1 MGKTDMAGVITIDG
15 PSGSGKGTIA
25 QLVAQRL
32 GWHCLDSGALY
43 RLVGLAAA
51 RAGIG
56 DDQFDELARI
66 ARTMDASFPGGRIL
80 LDGDDV
86 SLEIRSEKAGNA
98 ASRVAAV
105 PQVRSALLDW
115 QRAYA
120 RQPGL
125 VADGRD
131 MGTVVCPDAQVKI
144 FLTASA
150 EERAQRRYNQLKEKG
165 LDANLSDLVAE
176 IRERDE
182 RDQNR
187 SVAPLVAASDALLVE
202 STALSIDEVL
212 EKVLEKARAAFPD
225 LDI

>member
-1 MGKTDMAGVITIDG
+1 MAGVITIDG

-86 SLEIRSEKAGNA
+86 SLEIRLRG
-98 ASRVAAV
+98 
-105 PQVRSALLDW
+105 
-115 QRAYA
+115 
-120 RQPGL
+120 
-125 VADGRD
+125 
-131 MGTVVCPDAQVKI
+131 
-144 FLTASA
+144 
-150 EERAQRRYNQLKEKG
+150 
-165 LDANLSDLVAE
+165 
-176 IRERDE
+176 
-182 RDQNR
+182 
-187 SVAPLVAASDALLVE
+187 
-202 STALSIDEVL
+202 
-212 EKVLEKARAAFPD
+212 
-225 LDI
+225 